1 MLYNTEWEKP
11 AVKLEPWQQ
20 HLLDAAEY
28 IRIHGWCQGRPSD
41 SMGRVCVMGALHAT
55 KLFGMHTYAEAANRL
70 AWHLRFPNYGY
81 VAGWNDNPDRTK
93 EEVIAAMEAA
103 ARGA

>member
-11 AVKLEPWQQ
+11 AVRLELWQQ

-28 IRIHGWCQGRPSD
+28 IRKHGWCQGQPSD
-41 SMGRVCVMGALHAT
+41 SLGRVCAMGALYVT
-55 KLFGMHTYAEAANRL
+55 TLVETTPAEAATRL
-70 AWHLRFPNYGY
+70 AWHLGFSTNSY

-103 ARGA
+103 VRGA